1 MSEFLKMLNGELYD
15 SRDHE
20 LILKRNKAHNLSY
33 EFNSI
38 LDVKDPRRKKILD
51 ELIPDNNNASIQ
63 GPIYFDY
70 GINTHFGKN
79 CYANFNLLVLD
90 CASVIIG
97 DNVLIGPN
105 VSIYTATHPLLAEE
119 RTNYEYAKKVT
130 IGNNVWIGG
139 SVTICP
145 GVNIGDNTVFGA
157 GSVVTHD
164 LPSDVVAAG
173 NPCKVIRKL
182 TEKDSIKYHR

>member
-145 GVNIGDNTVFGA
+145 GVNIGDNTVIGA